1 MDVFETLAGRLL
13 VAMPDMADPR
23 FARSVVFLCEHSD
36 EGAMGLIV
44 NKPLEDVGLVDVAE
58 QMEIATDGPRDVPI
72 LYGGPVERQRGF
84 VLHGPGPATEAA
96 VALGE
101 GFALS
106 VTRDI
111 LEALCRGGGPDD
123 CLLTLGYSGW
133 SAGQLEAELAENAWL
148 VGAASPALVFGPAE
162 AMWAGAL
169 RAIGVD
175 PQMLSMGGGRA

>member
-13 VAMPDMADPR
+13 VAMPDMGDPR

-36 EGAMGLIV
+36 EGAMGLIL
-44 NKPLEDVGLVDVAE
+44 NKPLEDVGLSDVAE
-58 QMEIATDGPRDVPI
+58 QMDIEVDAPRAVPV
-72 LYGGPVERQRGF
+72 LFGGPVERQRGF
-84 VLHGPGPATEAA
+84 VLHEAPPGLSGDAP
-96 VALGE
+96 LGC

-111 LEALCRGGGPDD
+111 LEALSRGEGPER
-123 CLLTLGYSGW
+123 CLLALGYSGW
-133 SAGQLEAELAENAWL
+133 GAGQLEAELAENAWL
-148 VGAASPALVFGPAE
+148 VGTATPALVFGPAE

-175 PQMLSMGGGRA
+175 PQMLSAGGGRA